1 MSKMSLFPNRAL
13 EKAQDKWLLSEKEN
27 DFSQFHSISHRRMEV
42 NRLSTAYWGHKSGD
56 TIKEWKVDKRESISS
71 GASLLGRGITCH

>member
-1 MSKMSLFPNRAL
+1 MSKMSLFPNKAL

-42 NRLSTAYWGHKSGD
+42 NRLLA
-56 TIKEWKVDKRESISS
+56 
-71 GASLLGRGITCH
+71 